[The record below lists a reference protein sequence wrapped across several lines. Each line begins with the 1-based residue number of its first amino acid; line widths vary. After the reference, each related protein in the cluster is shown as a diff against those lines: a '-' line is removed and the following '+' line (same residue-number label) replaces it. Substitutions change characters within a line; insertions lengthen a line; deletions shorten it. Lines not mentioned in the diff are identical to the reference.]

1 MPSLVLL
8 LIPCTPVGWYVL
20 CKQVSAVS
28 TECIPTCFLTACL
41 LVYAGER
48 EVVQS
53 MSLTGTL
60 SSHSQ
65 CTVSEH
71 VYLCCVHMNYAVLRQ
86 PHCCAGCFQIVE

>member
-8 LIPCTPVGWYVL
+8 LTPCTPVGWYVL

-53 MSLTGTL
+53 MSEVARIDRDPVL
-60 SSHSQ
+60 SQ
-65 CTVSEH
+65 P
-71 VYLCCVHMNYAVLRQ
+71 VH
-86 PHCCAGCFQIVE
+86 CE